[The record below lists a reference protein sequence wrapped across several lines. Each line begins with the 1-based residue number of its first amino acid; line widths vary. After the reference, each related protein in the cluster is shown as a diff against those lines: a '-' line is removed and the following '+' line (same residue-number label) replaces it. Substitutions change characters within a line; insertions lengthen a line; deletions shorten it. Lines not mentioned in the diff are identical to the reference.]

1 MWHNNAEIQPIMR
14 GIIPMYDIIGRAMD
28 KSGAVKTEEKQRK
41 TKQIKGVKRLLLIE
55 NYLKEYSCI
64 FDYVLV

>member
-1 MWHNNAEIQPIMR
+1 MC
-14 GIIPMYDIIGRAMD
+14 GIIPMYDIIGFDRGYD
-28 KSGAVKTEEKQRK
+28 SGLVKTEEMQRK